1 MRIYSEEP
9 ITLIFTKSILSNDF
23 LIIDPI
29 QIIVPKNASNLF
41 LNVINPMSTEDYEQW
56 LLPKGSLIATMIPVN
71 TSFTNLLEVNKNT
84 FEQYE

>member
-1 MRIYSEEP
+1 
-9 ITLIFTKSILSNDF
+9 
-23 LIIDPI
+23 
-29 QIIVPKNASNLF
+29 
-41 LNVINPMSTEDYEQW
+41 MSTEDYEQW